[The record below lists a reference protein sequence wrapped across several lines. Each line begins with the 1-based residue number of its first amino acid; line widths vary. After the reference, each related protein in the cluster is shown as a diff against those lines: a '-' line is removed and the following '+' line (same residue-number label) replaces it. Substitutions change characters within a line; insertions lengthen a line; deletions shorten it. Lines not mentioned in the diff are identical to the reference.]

1 MAEIEHIPL
10 IDAAEN
16 PLESMKSRFNEA
28 AALLEIDED
37 TYNLLITPVKEVKVN
52 LPVAMDDGRVKV
64 FEGYRVV
71 HSTYLGP
78 SKGGIRYAPY
88 VNIDEVKALAAW
100 MSFKSA
106 IVGIP
111 FGGAKGGINCDPKK
125 LSKGELERLTR
136 AYTLALADVFGPD
149 SDIPAP
155 DVGTDG
161 QVMAW
166 LLDAYS
172 RKVGKS
178 SPAVVTGKPLFLG
191 GSLGR
196 VDATGRGVMI
206 STLAALDKL
215 GLNPK
220 NISAAV
226 QGFGNVGSVSA
237 RLLSEQGIK
246 IKGISD
252 VSGGYYNEDGINIP
266 EAINYYMNNNH
277 SLIGFSGATPINNE
291 DLLTLNV
298 DVLVPA
304 AIENQI
310 THKNAKDIKAKLIVE
325 GANGPTS
332 ASADLILKEKG
343 VLVVPDVL
351 ANAGGVTVSYFEWV
365 QNRAGYYWSIDLV
378 NERADRIMKEAF
390 ESVYVTSTK
399 FNTTM
404 RIAAYI
410 VAIDKIA
417 QAMKLRGKF

>member
-111 FGGAKGGINCDPKK
+111 FGGATGGINCDPKK

-196 VDATGRGVMI
+196 VDATGRGVII